1 MRKIIFSLFGLLAL
15 LGCFLGCLA
24 LYGSYLD
31 SQLRHN
37 IHKVNVGMGEDEV
50 IQILGKPTNRAISD
64 IPGTYWYY
72 RTDIVYSLIDDN
84 PDNLGYLVFEM
95 GSNGKVVKVFELK

>member
-1 MRKIIFSLFGLLAL
+1 MFGLLAF

-24 LYGSYLD
+24 LYGSHLD
-31 SQLRHN
+31 SQLRLN
-37 IHKVNVGMGEDEV
+37 IHKVNVGMSEDEV

-64 IPGTYWYY
+64 IPGTYWHY
-72 RTDIVYSLIDDN
+72 RTDIIYALIDDN
-84 PDNLGYLVFEM
+84 PDSVGYLVLEM